1 MRTLDQIRNAN
12 KREDSLLN
20 TVVVPIILTPEQ
32 YNLGRKEYEN
42 FVDPIKRKVFTRYQK
57 NSK

>member
-1 MRTLDQIRNAN
+1 MRTLDQIRKSN

-20 TVVVPIILTPEQ
+20 TAVVPVILTPEQ
-32 YNLGRKEYEN
+32 YNLGRKEYEK
-42 FVDPIKRKVFTRYQK
+42 FVDPIKRRVFTRYQK